1 MFDLTPTSTINIDSI
16 AGRVT
21 GGGEVKIY
29 YRVGT
34 FAGNETTPSAWI
46 LHETIPSANAPVVAS
61 FQGSGL
67 TTSLQLNAGITYGI
81 YVKFNASYT
90 NGNGT
95 NETTSN
101 ADLLFEGGVG
111 LCSEFGGVN
120 NPRIFNGTIFYSG
133 GGCEG
138 VRQPVVATINPST
151 EVTYDYDSIVCN
163 DVVTPISITS
173 PIATYSAYTWYP
185 TDNLYTNAAGTVPYD
200 SGANAS

>member
-1 MFDLTPTSTINIDSI
+1 
-16 AGRVT
+16 
-21 GGGEVKIY
+21 
-29 YRVGT
+29 
-34 FAGNETTPSAWI
+34 
-46 LHETIPSANAPVVAS
+46 
-61 FQGSGL
+61 
-67 TTSLQLNAGITYGI
+67 
-81 YVKFNASYT
+81 
-90 NGNGT
+90 
-95 NETTSN
+95 
-101 ADLLFEGGVG
+101 GGVG

-200 SGANAS
+200 SGANASTVYFRSDVAGPHELYLMAGNPSIATGCAYAD